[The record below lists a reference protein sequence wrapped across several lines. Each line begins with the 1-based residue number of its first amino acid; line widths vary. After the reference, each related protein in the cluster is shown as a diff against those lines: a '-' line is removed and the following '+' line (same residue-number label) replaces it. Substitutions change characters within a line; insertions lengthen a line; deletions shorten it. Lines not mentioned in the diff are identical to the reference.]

1 MSAFT
6 THIFQA
12 KVPERFNRDF
22 GAGRRV
28 EGVVSREYKP
38 AAAPRVKNVIPLVG
52 GSWPRGSWASSVSDS
67 PWRTVRPGQ
76 AGTVVPLPGG
86 PGASC
91 QAGNP
96 FNRIA
101 HCLAVGDTDSS

>member
-28 EGVVSREYKP
+28 VGVVSREYKP
-38 AAAPRVKNVIPLVG
+38 AAAPRVQFVNPLVG
-52 GSWPRGSWASSVSDS
+52 CSGPRGSWASTLSQSS
-67 PWRTVRPGQ
+67 LEERYVRVQQSQQYPPRADRGQ
-76 AGTVVPLPGG
+76 AARWVILSTGSHT
-86 PGASC
+86 A
-91 QAGNP
+91 
-96 FNRIA
+96 
-101 HCLAVGDTDSS
+101 